1 MVFHVEVHCQTQWVR
16 WTTRVTQCNHF
27 TFRLNLCFTF
37 KTKLKW
43 NLKRKSDETT
53 GVLWQSTKY
62 MHCTFS
68 HTHNNLFVHLLIQV
82 PRFYLRGKE
91 FDDAEF
97 SSLLRILPR
106 IPDELRL
113 LDCGITPPMMERL
126 SQRLDET
133 EHHVSN
139 IQCTTHV
146 GIRKSLK

>member
-1 MVFHVEVHCQTQWVR
+1 VRRRENQRSDKLPRGPVNLPITAEVMA
-16 WTTRVTQCNHF
+16 
-27 TFRLNLCFTF
+27 
-37 KTKLKW
+37 
-43 NLKRKSDETT
+43 TT
-53 GVLWQSTKY
+53 GVLWQSTIY

-97 SSLLRILPR
+97 SSLLRILPQ

-113 LDCGITPPMMERL
+113 LDCGITPSMMERL

-139 IQCTTHV
+139 IQCTKHV